1 MKNKIIE
8 KYIKRIKIDYPE
20 DDKIYGDLMGF
31 ATEIELILKAQVEQK
46 PEVKTD
52 LREEL
57 IKFAIEWNKKLAV
70 NIYVND
76 IDNYLTDKQ

>member
-31 ATEIELILKAQVEQK
+31 ATEIELILKAQMEQK

>member
-1 MKNKIIE
+1 MKTTK
-8 KYIKRIKIDYPE
+8 
-20 DDKIYGDLMGF
+20 
-31 ATEIELILKAQVEQK
+31 QK
-46 PEVKTD
+46 PEAKIN

-76 IDNYLTDKQ
+76 IDNYLTNKQ